1 LQEEFLL
8 LKLKDKR
15 EPMAKTEALAEDL
28 GQSLC
33 LEKFYKTMINT

>member
-28 GQSLC
+28 GQSRQDFQLD
-33 LEKFYKTMINT
+33 LMKQ